1 VLQIQ
6 SAASALNPGS
16 DLWIVPQADASR
28 WTLRLDWYLNFQVL
42 KSTRRL
48 PAHIPSELE
57 DIVKE
62 IEWEQ
67 PSLQTES
74 DSPILISCE
83 GRLPARWLVV
93 LPLPSEKS
101 EWVRKIV
108 GIWSDL
114 RKPSMK
120 VFLPTG
126 LQAGS
131 FGEEWKRHTDF
142 EDFSLVLDQD
152 PQMQ

>member
-1 VLQIQ
+1 MQVQ
-6 SAASALNPGS
+6 SAASALNPGF
-16 DLWIVPQADASR
+16 DLWIVPQTESSR

-48 PAHIPSELE
+48 PAQVPPELSG
-57 DIVKE
+57 ILKE
-62 IEWEQ
+62 IEWESVTPQ
-67 PSLQTES
+67 PPT
-74 DSPILISCE
+74 DAPILISSD

-93 LPLPSEKS
+93 LPLSGDTS
-101 EWVRKIV
+101 TWVQKIIGV
-108 GIWSDL
+108 WGDL
-114 RKPSMK
+114 RKPTLK

-126 LQAGS
+126 LPARS

-142 EDFSLVLDQD
+142 DDFSLVLDQD